1 MKEKI
6 IFIGLVNMEE
16 FKGDANHFKKLTNY
30 MKSYYN
36 TLIISFTK
44 PVDENYFQ
52 IKFPQNKI
60 MRIIYW
66 NISILWLITL
76 LYFKEKPKVIYFR
89 ESGLV
94 IAPYLAKLVFNIKL
108 FIEVHGVKID
118 DTPIPPKLTIFI
130 FKLLY
135 KLPDKFIASI
145 GSAKLISE
153 NFGVTFHK
161 IQIVSLGFY
170 FDKEYTKS
178 KICNPPGNINK
189 KIVFIGNII
198 EYQGLESFIDGF
210 YKLCLETKEDIIFFI
225 IGDGPQ
231 KEFLINK
238 VNELNIKDKVKF
250 ISSVDENKLKEFLFT
265 CHLGISP
272 FFSNRGKENTISSLK
287 TYDYLNARIP
297 ILTSKMDEMAA
308 FIKAEDIGDII
319 YNYTEEEYKNK
330 ILRCLEDGFQEQVK
344 NIYNL
349 MTPIWFSQFS
359 WDTRFNKIKNS
370 LESIM
375 N

>member
-6 IFIGLVNMEE
+6 IFIGLVDMEE
-16 FKGDANHFKKLTNY
+16 FKGDANHFRKLTDY

-44 PVDENYFQ
+44 QVDKNYFQ

-66 NISILWLITL
+66 NLSILWLITW
-76 LYFKEKPKVIYFR
+76 LYFKEKPKAIYFR

-108 FIEVHGVKID
+108 IIEVHGIKID

-145 GSAKLISE
+145 GTAELISE
-153 NFGVTFHK
+153 NFGVTLHK

-178 KICNPPGNINK
+178 KICYPPGNI
-189 KIVFIGNII
+189 
-198 EYQGLESFIDGF
+198 
-210 YKLCLETKEDIIFFI
+210 
-225 IGDGPQ
+225 
-231 KEFLINK
+231 
-238 VNELNIKDKVKF
+238 
-250 ISSVDENKLKEFLFT
+250 
-265 CHLGISP
+265 
-272 FFSNRGKENTISSLK
+272 
-287 TYDYLNARIP
+287 
-297 ILTSKMDEMAA
+297 
-308 FIKAEDIGDII
+308 
-319 YNYTEEEYKNK
+319 
-330 ILRCLEDGFQEQVK
+330 
-344 NIYNL
+344 
-349 MTPIWFSQFS
+349 
-359 WDTRFNKIKNS
+359 
-370 LESIM
+370 
-375 N
+375 